1 MHVNWRPPFLASLPV
16 SSLTDLHGH
25 AFLGRRPRLGLACDW
40 VWWNVPH
47 GPLK

>member
-1 MHVNWRPPFLASLPV
+1 MTKPRHCIAPPA